1 MVMLVDGH
9 PGTSFRQTWTAGSMS
24 ADPSAQEDLL
34 KVEEFLSGD
43 ARAFEFL
50 FEKYREKVYVIAF
63 RFTRNKEDA
72 LEVVQEVFI
81 RVYQGLSSFKTGSKF
96 YTWLYRISVNRAID
110 FARAKKVRRTVE
122 LDPSENETGNNVIEK
137 IRNPDS
143 QDPADLAVRKE
154 LSDRLLEAIDRL
166 SPKHR
171 AVFILH
177 AMENLSYKEISDVVG
192 CRIGTVMSRLFFARR
207 KLQALLSEYD
217 RTRTP

>member
-1 MVMLVDGH
+1 MG
-9 PGTSFRQTWTAGSMS
+9 
-24 ADPSAQEDLL
+24 ADPSADEDLL
-34 KVEEFLSGD
+34 KVEEYLSGD
-43 ARAFEFL
+43 VRAYEYL
-50 FEKYREKVYVIAF
+50 FEKYREKVYAIAF

-81 RVYQGLSSFKTGSKF
+81 RVYQGLSRFKTGSKF
-96 YTWLYRISVNRAID
+96 YTWLYRITVNRAID
-110 FARAKKVRRTVE
+110 FTRARKVRRTVE
-122 LDPSENETGNNVIEK
+122 FDSSQDETGNNVVEK
-137 IRNPDS
+137 TRNPDS

-154 LSDRLLEAIDRL
+154 LSDRILDAIDHL

-177 AMENLSYKEISDVVG
+177 AVENLSYKEISDVVG

-207 KLQALLSEYD
+207 KLQALLSEHD